1 MNQAPKQPN
10 IFGPVL
16 GAILVAAA
24 IGGIIFGIYTLH
36 SQVEA
41 TDKAR
46 DNLRREIART
56 DTFLRLRNSPAPS
69 ETPPPAPAPTF
80 MITLTAPVP
89 IQTES
94 GTVTLPIGTKLQF
107 VSQINNKV
115 HVHYLNSDYLVP
127 LSATDLKLR

>member
-16 GAILVAAA
+16 AAILVAVA
-24 IGGIIFGIYTLH
+24 IGGIIFGIYWLH
-36 SQVEA
+36 SEAEA
-41 TDKAR
+41 TSKAR
-46 DNLRREIART
+46 DNLQKEIART
-56 DTFLRLRNSPAPS
+56 DTFLRSLKSPSPS

-94 GTVTLPIGTKLQF
+94 RSEERRVGKECRSRVVQ
-107 VSQINNKV
+107 
-115 HVHYLNSDYLVP
+115 
-127 LSATDLKLR
+127 